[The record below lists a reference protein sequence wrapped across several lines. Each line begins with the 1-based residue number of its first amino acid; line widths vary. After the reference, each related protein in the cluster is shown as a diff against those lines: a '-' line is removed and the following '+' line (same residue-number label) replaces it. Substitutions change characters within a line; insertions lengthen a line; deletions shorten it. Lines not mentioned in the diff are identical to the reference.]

1 MKFHFVGCL
10 CFLLLMACGDKAS
23 QAGKGGIWD
32 ETENGVALRVRD
44 ESGKPVARAKVTWV
58 HMGDWMQARSQGA
71 APHLDSGWTDQN
83 GDLRIDSVSG
93 SLVLSVLHD
102 SLVASA
108 LVSKGAET
116 AECVLA
122 KPSRVLGRLAGESA
136 LPDSLYLAGTRH
148 ASAVGNDGFFQ
159 FDAVAPGAYGLVGF
173 DEQGVRLVSRADV
186 SEETADSRESYTWSA
201 GDSVLLDDFE
211 DDISANRFHA
221 LSGTGWWYTYSDPGS
236 WFEPVQASDAYVQG
250 DLAWQGGRSLRMKM
264 LVQGTP
270 GEKFAL
276 CGFDLE
282 NTALLDSTSPAV
294 LHDLTALDS
303 VSFWARGQ
311 GTMSL
316 QLVSAVS
323 VLESVSAPFVLTEM
337 WTRHVVAVQAF
348 DSERWNLMAGRITA
362 VNFIAQESA
371 ELWLDQVYLHG
382 LVETDLFDF
391 TQGREP

>member
-32 ETENGVALRVRD
+32 ETENGVAVHVRD

-58 HMGDWMQARSQGA
+58 HMGDWMQARLQGA
-71 APHLDSGWTDQN
+71 APHLDSAWTDQN

-108 LVSKGAET
+108 LVSMGEPS

-122 KPSRVLGRLAGESA
+122 KPSRVLGRLQGERA

-148 ASAVGNDGFFQ
+148 ASVVGDDGFFQ
-159 FDAVAPGAYGLVGF
+159 FDTVAPGAYGLVGF

-186 SEETADSRESYTWSA
+186 SEETASARGSYTWNA
-201 GDSVLLDDFE
+201 GDSILLDDFE
-211 DDISANRFHA
+211 DEVPANRFHA
-221 LSGTGWWYTYSDPGS
+221 LSGKGWWYTYSDPGS
-236 WFEPVQASDAYVQG
+236 WIEPAKVADAYVQG
-250 DLAWQGGRSLRMKM
+250 DSAWQGGRSLRLKM
-264 LVQGTP
+264 QVQGAP
-270 GEKFAL
+270 NEKYAL

-311 GTMSL
+311 GAIVL
-316 QLVSAVS
+316 QLVSAAS
-323 VLESVSAPFVLTEM
+323 VRTSVTAEVVLTDA
-337 WTRHVVAVQAF
+337 WTRYAVSVQAF
-348 DSERWNLMAGRITA
+348 DQTVWNDLAGRITA
-362 VNFIAQESA
+362 VNFLAQESA
-371 ELWLDQVYLHG
+371 ELWLDQVYFYG

-391 TQGREP
+391 TKGREP